1 MSMLIDEGIVE
12 EYPDPIDPIVIDDSD
27 CNEINV
33 NTREITVHDNNK
45 ILGVV
50 SDENVKK
57 VNFRCDSILSSI
69 LDIRNCNIYI
79 NYQNANGELNSYL
92 VNNAAT
98 VSGYTYFSWILSRHV
113 TAVPGIVKYIVCVK
127 KSDGTDVTNEWNT
140 IPAEGIVLENNIE
153 PVEEIEE
160 QNIDVIE
167 QILSRISKLEAF
179 HANN

>member
-1 MSMLIDEGIVE
+1 MSMLIDESIVE

-69 LDIRNCNIYI
+69 LDI
-79 NYQNANGELNSYL
+79 
-92 VNNAAT
+92 
-98 VSGYTYFSWILSRHV
+98 
-113 TAVPGIVKYIVCVK
+113 
-127 KSDGTDVTNEWNT
+127 
-140 IPAEGIVLENNIE
+140 
-153 PVEEIEE
+153 
-160 QNIDVIE
+160 
-167 QILSRISKLEAF
+167 SKLEAL